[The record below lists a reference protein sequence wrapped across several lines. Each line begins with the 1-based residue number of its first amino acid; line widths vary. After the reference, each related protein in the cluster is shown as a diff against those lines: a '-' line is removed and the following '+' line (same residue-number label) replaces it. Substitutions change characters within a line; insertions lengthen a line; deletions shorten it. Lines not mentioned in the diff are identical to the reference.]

1 MPGQLDEISEAIG
14 RLKGQIDGIEKY
26 IHEKRHDDANV
37 AQKVEALGTRI
48 TRDIAAVEGRIEGRI
63 KAMDDRLVALELAQ
77 SREAGAKNLAVWL
90 LQSPL
95 IGWIAAAVMFAAVWW
110 KGQMK

>member
-1 MPGQLDEISEAIG
+1 
-14 RLKGQIDGIEKY
+14 
-26 IHEKRHDDANV
+26 
-37 AQKVEALGTRI
+37 
-48 TRDIAAVEGRIEGRI
+48 
-63 KAMDDRLVALELAQ
+63 MDDRLVALELAQ